1 MAEEIKRTEDSPEK
15 SVTAAE
21 ENWADDDWI
30 GDLEDKFKAFRED
43 MADVAR
49 EADEGMIDGPLGKV
63 LVFLKRYWA
72 VILLAVIPLV
82 PGLVERWADDNPFPA
97 IPQIITEAELQEISD
112 YIVDWSNSYEYA
124 MNWVLHIDRDGDGE
138 QDIRVH
144 AFDCVEPERTELYA
158 HTSLELPT
166 VWQLITG
173 KCGFAPQGEEM
184 AFQDGQACLII
195 TVSDE
200 TKGDRSE
207 LRFAVEETLEAV
219 RKEKAEQEAGT
230 YIPPS
235 KPNLQDLIDLLLDN
249 QQEKE

>member
-1 MAEEIKRTEDSPEK
+1 MTEETKRTEESPEK

-112 YIVDWSNSYEYA
+112 YIVHWSSLYERP
-124 MNWVLHIDRDGDGE
+124 MNWVDYIDRNSDGE
-138 QDIRVH
+138 RDIRIH
-144 AFDCVEPERTELYA
+144 AFACSEPERTELYVR
-158 HTSLELPT
+158 TSLELPT

-184 AFQDGQACLII
+184 AFQDGQTCII
-195 TVSDE
+195 IEVKGE
-200 TKGDRSE
+200 TKDDRSE
-207 LRFAVEETLEAV
+207 LRLAVQQTLARV
-219 RKEKAEQEAGT
+219 RQEKAEQEAGT
-230 YIPPS
+230 YVVSEPVS
-235 KPNLQDLIDLLLDN
+235 LLDLMLKDF
-249 QQEKE
+249 QTQE

>member
-1 MAEEIKRTEDSPEK
+1 MAEDMKRTEDSLEK
-15 SVTAAE
+15 SVTPAE

-49 EADEGMIDGPLGKV
+49 EADEGMIDGLLGKV

-72 VILLAVIPLV
+72 VILLAIIPFV
-82 PGLVERWADDNPFPA
+82 PKMVEHWAEDNPFPA

-112 YIVDWSNSYEYA
+112 YIFDWSNSYEYA

-144 AFDCVEPERTELYA
+144 AFDCAEPERTELYVR
-158 HTSLELPT
+158 TSLELPT

-173 KCGFAPQGEEM
+173 KRGFAPQGEEM

-195 TVSDE
+195 TVSGE

-207 LRFAVEETLEAV
+207 LRLAVEKTLDAV
-219 RKEKAEQEAGT
+219 RREKAEQEAGT
-230 YIPPS
+230 YIPPG
-235 KPNLQDLIDLLLDN
+235 KPYLQDLIDLILDN